1 MSEQKT
7 HRSPTF
13 SHANPYRKG
22 KISTDSPAVTQ
33 KSLRGLTDMTCPTW
47 RVNHYTVKMCG
58 VPKGEK
64 EIRNSLSIIKRGG
77 TGYARVERI
86 ATFE

>member
-1 MSEQKT
+1 
-7 HRSPTF
+7 
-13 SHANPYRKG
+13 
-22 KISTDSPAVTQ
+22 
-33 KSLRGLTDMTCPTW
+33 MTCPTW